1 MNLKQIRA
9 LSALTTFLYQGGTPA
24 PTDGNLKITDD
35 SVELDINGN
44 FRRLHIYFTG
54 SIYIYNKLPDGF
66 SIKMTDSVII
76 ITNIL
81 LKNLHNNN
89 IIFKYNGSFEI
100 SRAHIVTI
108 GGETINLEIE
118 DINKLELINDSKT
131 NLEDETLLLLEE
143 SAVRDIIITKKG
155 IDNDSIR
162 GLYAHKPLAD
172 GYTGYYNY
180 HPKEN
185 IYMTGKTL
193 TNQSKPVG
201 RIASSFKIGK
211 NKLNLRK
218 VLNKTLTRDATR
230 DTGVITKP
238 IKTKITPTKKITPI
252 QKKEIKTTK
261 GGKY

>member
-9 LSALTTFLYQGGTPA
+9 LSTLTTFLYQGGTPA
-24 PTDGNLKITDD
+24 PTNGNLKITDD
-35 SVELDINGN
+35 SVELDLNGN
-44 FRRLHIYFTG
+44 FRRLHIHFTG
-54 SIYIYNKLPDGF
+54 SIYIYNTLPDGF

-76 ITNIL
+76 ITNLL

-108 GGETINLEIE
+108 GGGTINLEVE
-118 DINKLELINDSKT
+118 DINKLELINDSRT
-131 NLEDETLLLLEE
+131 NFEDETLLLIHEE
-143 SAVRDIIITKKG
+143 VARDIIIVKKG

-185 IYMTGKTL
+185 VYMTGKTL
-193 TNQSKPVG
+193 TNKSKPVG
-201 RIASSFKIGK
+201 KGK
-211 NKLNLRK
+211 HHLNINRNKLMLSK
-218 VLNKTLTRDATR
+218 VLNKPSRQGFISAPTPAAE
-230 DTGVITKP
+230 P
-238 IKTKITPTKKITPI
+238 IKTKITPR
-252 QKKEIKTTK
+252 KKEIKTTK

>member
-9 LSALTTFLYQGGTPA
+9 LSTLTTLLYQGGTPA
-24 PTDGNLKITDD
+24 PTGGNLKITDD

-66 SIKMTDSVII
+66 FIKMTDSVII
-76 ITNIL
+76 ITNLL

-89 IIFKYNGSFEI
+89 IVFKYDGSFEI
-100 SRAHIVTI
+100 SRAHIITI
-108 GGETINLEIE
+108 GGETINLQIE
-118 DINKLELINDSKT
+118 DINKLELINNSKT
-131 NLEDETLLLLEE
+131 NVEDETLLLIHEE
-143 SAVRDIIITKKG
+143 VARDIIIVKKG
-155 IDNDSIR
+155 IDDDSIK
-162 GLYAHKPLAD
+162 GLYAHKPLPD
-172 GYTGYYNY
+172 GYTGSYNY

-201 RIASSFKIGK
+201 RIASSFKVGK
-211 NKLNLRK
+211 NKLSLRK
-218 VLNKTLTRDATR
+218 ILNKTSKMSVKRGVVSDTR
-230 DTGVITKP
+230 VITKP
-238 IKTKITPTKKITPI
+238 IKTKITPR
-252 QKKEIKTTK
+252 KKEIKTTK

>member
-1 MNLKQIRA
+1 M
-9 LSALTTFLYQGGTPA
+9 
-24 PTDGNLKITDD
+24 
-35 SVELDINGN
+35 
-44 FRRLHIYFTG
+44 
-54 SIYIYNKLPDGF
+54 
-66 SIKMTDSVII
+66 
-76 ITNIL
+76 
-81 LKNLHNNN
+81 
-89 IIFKYNGSFEI
+89 
-100 SRAHIVTI
+100 TI

-143 SAVRDIIITKKG
+143 RVVRDIIITKKG

-218 VLNKTLTRDATR
+218 VLNKTLTRDAAR

>member
-143 SAVRDIIITKKG
+143 SVVRDIIITKKG

-185 IYMTGKTL
+185 VYMTGKTL
-193 TNQSKPVG
+193 TNESKPVG
-201 RIASSFKIGK
+201 KGK
-211 NKLNLRK
+211 HHLNINRNKLMLNK
-218 VLNKTLTRDATR
+218 VLNKTSRQGFISDPISAAKPVKTK
-230 DTGVITKP
+230 VITK
-238 IKTKITPTKKITPI
+238 KKE
-252 QKKEIKTTK
+252 EIKTTK